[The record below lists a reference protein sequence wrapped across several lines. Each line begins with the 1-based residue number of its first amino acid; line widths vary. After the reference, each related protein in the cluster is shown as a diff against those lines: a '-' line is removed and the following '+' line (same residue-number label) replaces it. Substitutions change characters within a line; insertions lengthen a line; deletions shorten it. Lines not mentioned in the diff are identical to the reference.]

1 MRFGGRVSG
10 LGAMWTMLVLT
21 GPAWA
26 QRPDAATNPS
36 LVPVASPAAGGAN
49 AALPVANEP
58 PGVPTPLPPSTPGD
72 ALSPDRLMAGPSLS
86 ETGRIAV
93 APTPSSTAIENE
105 DTPKSPN
112 EKSIQRAASS
122 LAVAAP
128 VTPHGVI
135 EPRILDREVTDRFAQ
150 IAGCRVEVARAKQ
163 VKPPEV
169 VADQILLRWTIEPD
183 GSTASTEVVAL
194 SPVDLGVMDCA
205 KRVMSQW
212 KFTRPRGG
220 PLAVER
226 RFTFA
231 AAVPPER

>member
-10 LGAMWTMLVLT
+10 LGLLILLMT
-21 GPAWA
+21 GPARA
-26 QRPDAATNPS
+26 QQKGEPS
-36 LVPVASPAAGGAN
+36 EPAPAAGAAAGETGAPP
-49 AALPVANEP
+49 AGEP
-58 PGVPTPLPPSTPGD
+58 SGVPAPLPPSTPGD
-72 ALSPDRLMAGPSLS
+72 ALSPDRLMAGPSIH

-93 APTPSSTAIENE
+93 SPTPMPTTAIETE

-112 EKSIQRAASS
+112 EKSISRAASS
-122 LAVAAP
+122 LSVAA
-128 VTPHGVI
+128 TRPHGNI
-135 EPRILDREVTDRFAQ
+135 DPRVLDREVSDRFAQ

-169 VADQILLRWTIEPD
+169 VADQLLLRWTIEPD
-183 GSTASTEVVAL
+183 GSTTATDVVAIA
-194 SPVDLGVMDCA
+194 PVDLGVMDCA

-231 AAVPPER
+231 AAVPGER

>member
-10 LGAMWTMLVLT
+10 LGLVILLMT
-21 GPAWA
+21 GPARA
-26 QRPDAATNPS
+26 QPGGATASAPGA
-36 LVPVASPAAGGAN
+36 VPGVTGGPATSDLPAA
-49 AALPVANEP
+49 
-58 PGVPTPLPPSTPGD
+58 PTPLPPSTPGD
-72 ALSPDRLMAGPSLS
+72 ALSPDRLMAGPSLH

-93 APTPSSTAIENE
+93 SPTPMPTTAIETE

-112 EKSIQRAASS
+112 EKSISRAQSS
-122 LAVAAP
+122 LAVAP
-128 VTPHGVI
+128 TRPHGVI
-135 EPRILDREVTDRFAQ
+135 DPRVLDKEVSDRFVQ

-169 VADQILLRWTIEPD
+169 VADQLLLRWTIEPD
-183 GSTASTEVVAL
+183 GSTTSTDVVAIA
-194 SPVDLGVMDCA
+194 PVDLGVMDCA

-212 KFTRPRGG
+212 RFTRPRGG

-231 AAVPPER
+231 AAVPAER